1 MTTLEQDCVIASEA
15 GYAEVMGAEL
25 LAEMNAAE
33 IAELGAERAL
43 WLDDERN
50 TLENIQR

>member
-25 LAEMNAAE
+25 LAEMNATE
-33 IAELGAERAL
+33 IAALAAERAL
-43 WLDDERN
+43 WLDDERD
-50 TLENIQR
+50 TLEDMQR